1 MGEARGE
8 RRIDASTSCDD
19 LASGAALAVSMAI
32 DPIAA
37 LGHRRQASRK
47 VPSPNRSRR
56 RTEARARADRGGG
69 A

>member
-1 MGEARGE
+1 M

-37 LGHRRQASRK
+37 LGPPPSGEPEGSERRTEAGG
-47 VPSPNRSRR
+47 